1 MSYAYASF
9 HAQSRSLLNARFRYE
24 AARSFDLDDDL
35 EFCPALLSEEELQ
48 SVHSGSDRSSLSS
61 GSPNGSPLQHQI
73 QPSSAS
79 SSYSFSSH
87 SSFGGPINYHHHHQH
102 HQQKSQQSSQRI
114 RNAIPIVNPNTGM
127 RVSSPP
133 NMIPHPTQRPHHHTN
148 SSRRW

>member
-9 HAQSRSLLNARFRYE
+9 HAQTRTLLNARFRYE

-61 GSPNGSPLQHQI
+61 GSPNSSPLQHQI

-87 SSFGGPINYHHHHQH
+87 SSFGGPINYHHHHHQ
-102 HQQKSQQSSQRI
+102 QQKSQQSSQRI
-114 RNAIPIVNPNTGM
+114 PT
-127 RVSSPP
+127 SSSHQLLPP
-133 NMIPHPTQRPHHHTN
+133 MVVGAHVIILNLAF
-148 SSRRW
+148 SSSFVLLGHRMKWL

>member
-1 MSYAYASF
+1 MSFAYASF
-9 HAQSRSLLNARFRYE
+9 HPQARSLLNARYRYE

-73 QPSSAS
+73 QPAS
-79 SSYSFSSH
+79 STSPYSFAH
-87 SSFGGPINYHHHHQH
+87 TAYGNPMNGYPHQPKA
-102 HQQKSQQSSQRI
+102 QASSQRT

-133 NMIPHPTQRPHHHTN
+133 NMIPHPQRTHHHSNT
-148 SSRRW
+148 SRRW

>member
-1 MSYAYASF
+1 MSFGYPSF
-9 HAQSRSLLNARFRYE
+9 HPQTRSLLNARYRYE

-73 QPSSAS
+73 QPSSATS
-79 SSYSFSSH
+79 PYSFAH
-87 SSFGGPINYHHHHQH
+87 TAYGGPINYPHQPKA
-102 HQQKSQQSSQRI
+102 QPSSQRT

-133 NMIPHPTQRPHHHTN
+133 NMIPHPTQRSHHH
-148 SSRRW
+148 SGASRRW

>member
-1 MSYAYASF
+1 MSFAAYASF
-9 HAQSRSLLNARFRYE
+9 QTQTRSLLNARYRYE

-35 EFCPALLSEEELQ
+35 EFCPALLSEEELA

-61 GSPNGSPLQHQI
+61 GSPSGSPLQQQI

-87 SSFGGPINYHHHHQH
+87 SSFGGPMPSYHHQPKP
-102 HQQKSQQSSQRI
+102 QQAAQRT

>member
-1 MSYAYASF
+1 MAFAYASF
-9 HAQSRSLLNARFRYE
+9 HTQTRSLINARYRYE

-35 EFCPALLSEEELQ
+35 EFCPALLSEEELA

-87 SSFGGPINYHHHHQH
+87 SSFGAPISSYPHQSKP
-102 HQQKSQQSSQRI
+102 QASAQRT

-133 NMIPHPTQRPHHHTN
+133 NMIPHPQRTHHHAN

>member
-1 MSYAYASF
+1 MSFGYPTLQPQQTTRTLF
-9 HAQSRSLLNARFRYE
+9 TARYRYE

-48 SVHSGSDRSSLSS
+48 SVSGSTDGSSLSS

-73 QPSSAS
+73 QPSSAG
-79 SSYSFSSH
+79 SSYSYSSH
-87 SSFGGPINYHHHHQH
+87 SPYGNPISSYHAQVKL
-102 HQQKSQQSSQRI
+102 QQATSQRT

-133 NMIPHPTQRPHHHTN
+133 NMIPHSNQRSHHAGI
-148 SSRRW
+148 SRRW

>member
-1 MSYAYASF
+1 MSFAYASF
-9 HAQSRSLLNARFRYE
+9 HTQTRSLLTARYRYE

-35 EFCPALLSEEELQ
+35 EFCPALLSEEELA

-61 GSPNGSPLQHQI
+61 GSPNGSPLQQQI

-87 SSFGGPINYHHHHQH
+87 SSFGLPMNNYSHQPKP
-102 HQQKSQQSSQRI
+102 QQVTQRT

-133 NMIPHPTQRPHHHTN
+133 NMIPHPTQRPHHN
-148 SSRRW
+148 NSRRW